1 MSHIRH
7 RGPKIYFNKSNSGYG
22 GTGHRKDHGYGFTP
36 WLLHEVRMTFLTALL
51 MMDGLKARG
60 VVVVGARGGVSVLHI
75 CVLIWRNGAISR

>member
-1 MSHIRH
+1 MYFIHSEMFYIDQWL
-7 RGPKIYFNKSNSGYG
+7 RGLGASEGPWV
-22 GTGHRKDHGYGFTP
+22 GFTL

-51 MMDGLKARG
+51 MMAGLKASG